1 MNDMSLF
8 CMQVLVLL
16 MFYYAFVPL
25 LRYYYYN
32 TILVSFKKVT
42 YNNPV
47 LTVSVLLFSVMDSGS
62 VEV

>member
-1 MNDMSLF
+1 
-8 CMQVLVLL
+8 MQVLVLL